1 MIHRVQN
8 YSVTL
13 TTPDVCGD
21 GSKEVVYESLTEKV
35 ILYPSDA
42 DEIRR
47 QLLLILKCK
56 TKPLVVVFT
65 PRQRK
70 ENV

>member
-21 GSKEVVYESLTEKV
+21 GSKEVVYDSLIEKV
-35 ILYPSDA
+35 IVYSSDA
-42 DEIRR
+42 DEVRR
-47 QLLLILKCK
+47 QLYLILKCK
-56 TKPLVVVFT
+56 ERPLVVVFT
-65 PRQRK
+65 PRRRK